1 MRTEVTWM
9 TESWYSLEVNAVLL
23 ATFDPFAQ
31 EFDRLTRRTFGDHA
45 DFRRLARMDA
55 VRRENEVE
63 LRFDLPGIDRESIDV
78 TVDRGVLTVSATRN
92 EEHTEGEKPFIRER
106 VMGSYTRRVRLS
118 DAVEADKIEASY
130 TDGVL
135 TVHVPV
141 AEQAK
146 PRKIEVSA
154 DAKAIAA

>member
-1 MRTEVTWM
+1 M
-9 TESWYSLEVNAVLL
+9 LL
-23 ATFDPFAQ
+23 TTFDPFTQ
-31 EFDRLTRRTFGDHA
+31 EFDRLARRTFGPA
-45 DFRRLARMDA
+45 DYRRQARKDA
-55 VRRENEVE
+55 NRRQNEVE
-63 LRFDLPGIDRESIDV
+63 LRFDLPGIDPESIDV
-78 TVDRGVLTVSATRN
+78 TVERGVLTVGANRA
-92 EEHTEGEKPFIRER
+92 EEYTEGEKPFIRER

-118 DAVEADKIEASY
+118 DAVDADKIEASY

-146 PRKIEVSA
+146 ARKIEVRS